1 MRRINRAAW
10 LAVLSATLTGC
21 ASSPPRK
28 AEPARKLTVLIVGD
42 SISMERSGFFKGLV
56 ERIGDRVDV
65 VHNPGNAGNSAHV
78 ATHIRKWVE
87 AASPDII
94 HINCGLHDIKFH
106 RDEKALAIPP
116 DQYERNLRRIAG
128 YLKGLKNTK
137 VVFALTTPVVD
148 KWHHANKP
156 FDRRETDVRH
166 YNTIARRVMSEHGIT
181 IGNLHQPII
190 EAVPESCLVKDGVHM
205 NGKGNRILADTV
217 AKTIE
222 RLANAK

>member
-1 MRRINRAAW
+1 MQPLARIVWSIALPSIVA
-10 LAVLSATLTGC
+10 GC
-21 ASSPPRK
+21 ASVPQSRNT
-28 AEPARKLTVLIVGD
+28 PARKPTVLIVGD

-56 ERIGDRVDV
+56 ERIGDRYDI
-65 VHNPGNAGNSAHV
+65 VHNPGNASNSAHV
-78 ATHIRKWVE
+78 AANIRKWVE

-106 RDEKALAIPP
+106 RDKKALAIPP

-137 VVFALTTPVVD
+137 IVFALTTPVVD
-148 KWHHANKP
+148 EWHHANKP

-181 IGNLHQPII
+181 ISNLYQPII
-190 EAVPESCLVKDGVHM
+190 EAAPESCLVKDGVHM

-222 RLANAK
+222 QAAKVK